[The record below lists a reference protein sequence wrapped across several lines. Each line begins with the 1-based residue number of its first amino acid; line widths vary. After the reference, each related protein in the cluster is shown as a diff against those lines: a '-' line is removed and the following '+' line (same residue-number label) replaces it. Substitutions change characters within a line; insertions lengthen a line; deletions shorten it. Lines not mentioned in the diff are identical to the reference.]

1 MGFAKFGIK
10 NKMYE
15 NILKTLKNLNDPL
28 KIADSFSLQE
38 LVDLKKESEKNKDE
52 VSESLILQSIG
63 VKVLREVEEKK
74 AQTA

>member
-1 MGFAKFGIK
+1 
-10 NKMYE
+10 MYE